1 MLPSQNHRT
10 VEREREERERR
21 GERIRPIQSMATA
34 ILRSHDVLRDR
45 FGPRSLH
52 SSNPSSNLNP
62 GINNASRC
70 HRRKRGSS
78 DGSRRCSRNNISPS
92 PAKSLVMGQVK
103 ILKRGE
109 DLSPMMFSGAGDD
122 LDLYSTD
129 RLGPDPEVLQKQIR
143 VRVPDLYAGPTSLVS
158 SPPPSYL
165 PFPSALVRSRVMDR
179 KLSNIWSWFQ
189 GEINHFYKGLKKM
202 ETIWSIAES

>member
-1 MLPSQNHRT
+1 
-10 VEREREERERR
+10 
-21 GERIRPIQSMATA
+21 
-34 ILRSHDVLRDR
+34 
-45 FGPRSLH
+45 
-52 SSNPSSNLNP
+52 
-62 GINNASRC
+62 
-70 HRRKRGSS
+70 
-78 DGSRRCSRNNISPS
+78 
-92 PAKSLVMGQVK
+92 MGQVK

-179 KLSNIWSWFQ
+179 KLSNI
-189 GEINHFYKGLKKM
+189 
-202 ETIWSIAES
+202 